1 MQRSV
6 RINQETYNKLN
17 MLRNKLFP
25 FQVSFPKIIK
35 LATDQL
41 DKGIINAK
49 ENQKSPTK

>member
-1 MQRSV
+1 MQRTV
-6 RINQETYNKLN
+6 RINLETYNKLN
-17 MLRNKLFP
+17 SLRNKLFP